1 MQLRSVLPG
10 LLLCG
15 VIALAATFVSEH
27 YGGPQLLYA
36 LLIGLAFHFLS
47 RDEKIAIGLDFCSK
61 TVLRA
66 GVALLGLRITL
77 AQVGALGWRTALL
90 VTLGVASTITLGL
103 LLARWTKR
111 PMAEGLLSG
120 CAVGICGASAA
131 LAVSSVLPATREN
144 ERFTLLT
151 VVGVTLMSTLA
162 MVLYPLLSAAI
173 GLSAGQA
180 GITRKALP

>member
-1 MQLRSVLPG
+1 MTYMQLRSVLPG

-66 GVALLGLRITL
+66 GVALLGGER
-77 AQVGALGWRTALL
+77 QQ
-90 VTLGVASTITLGL
+90 
-103 LLARWTKR
+103 
-111 PMAEGLLSG
+111 PLSPHK
-120 CAVGICGASAA
+120 I
-131 LAVSSVLPATREN
+131 VSSI
-144 ERFTLLT
+144 
-151 VVGVTLMSTLA
+151 SW
-162 MVLYPLLSAAI
+162 
-173 GLSAGQA
+173 
-180 GITRKALP
+180 